1 MLLALSTF
9 FRTSLSLDPSADVTL
24 AEEIDLQRLYLDI
37 EKARFPDRLHV
48 EIDVPHELE
57 QARLPA
63 LILQPIVENAIKY
76 GVSKSR
82 KAVVIRIEA
91 RHLDDG
97 RMVARDQQPAEER
110 RQGRASGRHA
120 RGNGP
125 RPCQCLPAARGAVRQ
140 PRELPLRP
148 DDRRRVQGFAHNA
161 GGDSMAETKPLRVL
175 IADDEPLAAE
185 RLQLLLARA
194 EGAQLVGTASD
205 GEVAI
210 NLTEA
215 LHPDLLLLDIAMPG
229 LDGIGV
235 ARALAAQN
243 PSPAVVFVT
252 AFDQFAVAAFEV
264 EAVDY
269 LMKPV
274 DPQPAAARARPRPR
288 LSRSSARASRRA
300 GKSSQWLEEFWASD
314 LSGLVRI
321 AARDV
326 DRVSAERDYMR
337 LHVGRRSWL
346 IHHSMTALEEGLDP
360 ELFVRLHRSA
370 IVRKDFITGFT
381 RNPSGRWIARLA
393 DGEEQ
398 PVGRLYSDRVRAIAG
413 R

>member
-1 MLLALSTF
+1 MP
-9 FRTSLSLDPSADVTL
+9 DAD
-24 AEEIDLQRLYLDI
+24 
-37 EKARFPDRLHV
+37 
-48 EIDVPHELE
+48 
-57 QARLPA
+57 
-63 LILQPIVENAIKY
+63 
-76 GVSKSR
+76 
-82 KAVVIRIEA
+82 
-91 RHLDDG
+91 
-97 RMVARDQQPAEER
+97 
-110 RQGRASGRHA
+110 
-120 RGNGP
+120 
-125 RPCQCLPAARGAVRQ
+125 
-140 PRELPLRP
+140 
-148 DDRRRVQGFAHNA
+148 
-161 GGDSMAETKPLRVL
+161 PLRVL

-194 EGAQLVGTASD
+194 DGAQLVGTASD
-205 GEVAI
+205 GDSAI
-210 NLTEA
+210 HLTDA
-215 LHPDLLLLDIAMPG
+215 LHPDVLLLDIAMPG
-229 LDGIGV
+229 RDGIGV
-235 ARALAAQN
+235 ARALAAQK

-274 DPQPAAARARPRPR
+274 DPDRLQRVLDRARVYLQQRTVQAGQA
-288 LSRSSARASRRA
+288 SA
-300 GKSSQWLEEFWASD
+300 SQWLEEFWASD

-346 IHHSMTALEEGLDP
+346 IHHSMAALEEGLDP

-370 IVRKDFITGFT
+370 IVRKDFISGFT
-381 RNPSGRWIARLA
+381 RNPSGRWIARLS
-393 DGEEQ
+393 DGSEQ

>member
-1 MLLALSTF
+1 
-9 FRTSLSLDPSADVTL
+9 
-24 AEEIDLQRLYLDI
+24 
-37 EKARFPDRLHV
+37 
-48 EIDVPHELE
+48 
-57 QARLPA
+57 
-63 LILQPIVENAIKY
+63 
-76 GVSKSR
+76 
-82 KAVVIRIEA
+82 
-91 RHLDDG
+91 
-97 RMVARDQQPAEER
+97 
-110 RQGRASGRHA
+110 
-120 RGNGP
+120 
-125 RPCQCLPAARGAVRQ
+125 
-140 PRELPLRP
+140 
-148 DDRRRVQGFAHNA
+148 
-161 GGDSMAETKPLRVL
+161 MAESRALKVL

-194 EGAQLVGTASD
+194 DGAQLVGTASD
-205 GEVAI
+205 GDSAI

-215 LHPDLLLLDIAMPG
+215 LHPDLLLLDIAIPG

-235 ARALAAQN
+235 ARALAAQQ

-274 DPQPAAARARPRPR
+274 DPLRLQRALDRAHAYLEHRGDQPSKAKG
-288 LSRSSARASRRA
+288 SH
-300 GKSSQWLEEFWASD
+300 WLEEFWASD

-321 AARDV
+321 AAKDV

-346 IHHSMTALEEGLDP
+346 IHHSMAALEEGLDP

-393 DGEEQ
+393 DSTDQ

>member
-1 MLLALSTF
+1 ML
-9 FRTSLSLDPSADVTL
+9 
-24 AEEIDLQRLYLDI
+24 EEQ
-37 EKARFPDRLHV
+37 
-48 EIDVPHELE
+48 
-57 QARLPA
+57 
-63 LILQPIVENAIKY
+63 
-76 GVSKSR
+76 
-82 KAVVIRIEA
+82 
-91 RHLDDG
+91 
-97 RMVARDQQPAEER
+97 
-110 RQGRASGRHA
+110 
-120 RGNGP
+120 
-125 RPCQCLPAARGAVRQ
+125 
-140 PRELPLRP
+140 
-148 DDRRRVQGFAHNA
+148 
-161 GGDSMAETKPLRVL
+161 PLRVL

-185 RLQLLLARA
+185 RLQLLLARSD
-194 EGAQLVGTASD
+194 GAQLVGTASD
-205 GEVAI
+205 GDSAI

-235 ARALAAQN
+235 ARALAAQT
-243 PSPAVVFVT
+243 PSPAVVFIT

-274 DPQPAAARARPRPR
+274 DPPRLQRALDRARAYLRQRTGQSQP
-288 LSRSSARASRRA
+288 

-321 AARDV
+321 AAQDV

-346 IHHSMTALEEGLDP
+346 IHHSMAALEEGLNP

-381 RNPSGRWIARLA
+381 RNQSGRWIARLA
-393 DGEEQ
+393 DGTEQ

>member
-1 MLLALSTF
+1 M
-9 FRTSLSLDPSADVTL
+9 V
-24 AEEIDLQRLYLDI
+24 EE
-37 EKARFPDRLHV
+37 
-48 EIDVPHELE
+48 
-57 QARLPA
+57 
-63 LILQPIVENAIKY
+63 
-76 GVSKSR
+76 
-82 KAVVIRIEA
+82 
-91 RHLDDG
+91 
-97 RMVARDQQPAEER
+97 
-110 RQGRASGRHA
+110 
-120 RGNGP
+120 
-125 RPCQCLPAARGAVRQ
+125 
-140 PRELPLRP
+140 
-148 DDRRRVQGFAHNA
+148 
-161 GGDSMAETKPLRVL
+161 KPLRVL

-205 GEVAI
+205 GDSAI

-215 LHPDLLLLDIAMPG
+215 LHPDVLLLDIAMPG

-235 ARALAAQN
+235 ARALAAQD

-252 AFDQFAVAAFEV
+252 AFDHFAVAAFEV

-274 DPQPAAARARPRPR
+274 EPKRLQRALDRARAYLRTRTGQPQP
-288 LSRSSARASRRA
+288 
-300 GKSSQWLEEFWASD
+300 GKTSQWLEEFWASD

-321 AARDV
+321 AAQDV

-346 IHHSMTALEEGLDP
+346 IHHSMAALEEGLNPD
-360 ELFVRLHRSA
+360 LFVRLHRSA
-370 IVRKDFITGFT
+370 IVRKNFITGFT
-381 RNPSGRWIARLA
+381 RNQSGRWIARLA
-393 DGEEQ
+393 DGTEQ